1 MTSRRF
7 QTAPGASA
15 ADNAAALSRA
25 FLRHILPGGSTASVQ
40 IAEAITPAWS
50 ATSMAYGGAP
60 IRAWGV
66 LPPDRVA
73 VAVAATPGDWVWVNG
88 IRVGRTSLLVLSEGC
103 PVFLRAESRAMI
115 DGVLVER
122 HHLPDA
128 WQSQLAANAGHEDA
142 FFAAGI
148 DPGDGSRLS
157 ANIQVV
163 LQSAEA
169 GRSRGPRRDLPQPL
183 VEMFEQMPPPESLH
197 LRRRHTGKAA
207 RQHTL
212 AQYIGSA
219 AFLHAEPGGL
229 VPDMM
234 AKLEIGRRTLEYE
247 IQELAG
253 MSPYA
258 WITALRLD
266 QVRRDL
272 ASAAD
277 RSRVGDVAA
286 RWGFAHH
293 GRFARAYEARFG
305 ELPRQTA
312 IRAARR
318 SGGSS

>member
-1 MTSRRF
+1 M
-7 QTAPGASA
+7 G
-15 ADNAAALSRA
+15 
-25 FLRHILPGGSTASVQ
+25 
-40 IAEAITPAWS
+40 
-50 ATSMAYGGAP
+50 YGGAP

-73 VAVAATPGDWVWVNG
+73 VAVTATPGDWVWVNG
-88 IRVGRTSLLVLSEGC
+88 IRVSRTSLLVLSEGC

-128 WQSQLAANAGHEDA
+128 WQAQLAANAGHEDA

-148 DPGDGSRLS
+148 DAADGARLS
-157 ANIQVV
+157 ASMQAV

-169 GRSRGPRRDLPQPL
+169 GRSRGSRRDLPPPL
-183 VEMFEQMPPPESLH
+183 AELLERMPLPDNLH
-197 LRRRHTGKAA
+197 LRRRHAGKAA
-207 RQHTL
+207 RQHAL
-212 AQYIGSA
+212 AQYLGSD
-219 AFLHAEPGGL
+219 AFLNAEPGGL

-266 QVRRDL
+266 QVRRAL
-272 ASAAD
+272 AGAAD
-277 RSRVGDVAA
+277 RARVGAVAA

-318 SGGSS
+318 SGGSR